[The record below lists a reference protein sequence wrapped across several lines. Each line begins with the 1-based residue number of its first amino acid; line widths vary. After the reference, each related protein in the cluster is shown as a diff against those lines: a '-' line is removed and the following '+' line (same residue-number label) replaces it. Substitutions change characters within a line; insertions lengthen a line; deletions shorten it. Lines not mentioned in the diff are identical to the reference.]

1 MLCWQV
7 MGNLVMEKLLPS
19 LEKDLLPRLK
29 AKRTEKKRVWFAVSS
44 FSSSYIGPSVA
55 NAVLTAGAGGWL
67 VLTLLRALRR
77 WRRPTSWLRS
87 TCWRGCRC

>member
-1 MLCWQV
+1 

-44 FSSSYIGPSVA
+44 LSRGYVGPPVA
-55 NAVLTAGAGGWL
+55 NAVAN
-67 VLTLLRALRR
+67 
-77 WRRPTSWLRS
+77 
-87 TCWRGCRC
+87 

>member
-1 MLCWQV
+1 

-29 AKRTEKKRVWFAVSS
+29 AKKTEKKRVWFAVSYS
-44 FSSSYIGPSVA
+44 PNA
-55 NAVLTAGAGGWL
+55 NFLMLTLWLTAGAWSVRL
-67 VLTLLRALRR
+67 SLRR
-77 WRRPTSWLRS
+77 WRRPTSWLRR